1 MNSANPLRFARTL
14 MASALAGASLLI
26 STHAL
31 AADPIKVGIL
41 EDQSGNFAIA
51 VIPKIYAYQLA
62 VDEINAKGGVLG
74 RQLRSCTTTRS
85 RITRAFRSSRAG

>member
-1 MNSANPLRFARTL
+1 
-14 MASALAGASLLI
+14 MASASLL
-26 STHAL
+26 SFPAAH
-31 AADPIKVGIL
+31 AADDIKLGLL

-74 RQLRSCTTTRS
+74 RKLK
-85 RITRAFRSSRAG
+85 ITHY